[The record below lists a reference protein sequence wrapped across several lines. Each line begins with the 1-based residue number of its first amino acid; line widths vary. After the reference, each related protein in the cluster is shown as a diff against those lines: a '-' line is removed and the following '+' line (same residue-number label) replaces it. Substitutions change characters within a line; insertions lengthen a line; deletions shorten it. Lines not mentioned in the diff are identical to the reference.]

1 MKDIPHVGWIVAH
14 IHHLHLSVGARSD
27 PPYKIGNIIQGWK
40 RKRIPRMGKRIPRIL
55 LAKVLCAITRVYAVR
70 FHWVGFQHGAK
81 YQWRG

>member
-1 MKDIPHVGWIVAH
+1 MPHVGWIVVR

-27 PPYKIGNIIQGWK
+27 PPFYKIGNIIQGWK
-40 RKRIPRMGKRIPRIL
+40 RKRIPRIL